1 MTFWI
6 LVTLMALTV
15 AALLALSM
23 LRARAAAEPAAAYD
37 LRVYRDQLAG
47 VDRDLAR
54 GVIDA
59 ADAERIRTEISRRIL
74 AADTQMRAEAEGAGQ
89 SRRKVGLAA
98 LVGAVVIVGGTMTLY
113 SRLGAPG
120 YGDLPLQLRL
130 DIAQANRTDRPGQAE
145 AEARVPPQPALQL
158 EPDYADLLE
167 KLRDTV
173 AQRPDDIQ
181 GHMLLAQHEANTG
194 NFQAAYAAKGRVI
207 ALLQGDASPQ
217 DFTEQAELMIRAA
230 GGYVS
235 PEAEAVLFEAL
246 RRDPEYGPARYY
258 WGTMLAQIGR
268 PDLAFN
274 TWARTLQTA
283 PAGTAWGQAIR
294 DQIGELAMRA
304 GVNDYTPP
312 APPADT
318 ASLPGPRR
326 EDVEAAS
333 EMDAETRAEM
343 IRGMV
348 TRLSTRLATEGGTP
362 QEWGRLIGALAVLG
376 ETDRALAILE
386 EARQVYAESAD
397 ALVLIESAAQKA
409 GLGE

>member
-23 LRARAAAEPAAAYD
+23 LRARVAAEPAAAYD

-47 VDRDLAR
+47 VDRDLTR

-74 AADTQMRAEAEGAGQ
+74 AADAQMRAEADGAGQ
-89 SRRKVGLAA
+89 SRCKAGLAA
-98 LVGAVVIVGGTMTLY
+98 LVGAVVIVGGTMALY

-130 DIAQANRTDRPGQAE
+130 DIAQANRTDRPGQTE
-145 AEARVPPQPALQL
+145 AETRIPAQPAPQL
-158 EPDYADLLE
+158 EPGYADLLE

-173 AQRPDDIQ
+173 AKRPDDIQ

-194 NFQAAYAAKGRVI
+194 NFAAAYAAKGRVI

-217 DFTEQAELMIRAA
+217 DFTEQAEMMIRAA

-304 GVNDYTPP
+304 GVTDYTPP
-312 APPADT
+312 APPVTT
-318 ASLPGPRR
+318 ALPGPRQ
-326 EDVEAAS
+326 EDIDAAS
-333 EMDAETRAEM
+333 DMDAQTRAEM
-343 IRGMV
+343 IQGMV
-348 TRLSTRLATEGGTP
+348 NRLSTRLATEGGTP

-376 ETDRALAILE
+376 ETDRARAILD
-386 EARQVYAESAD
+386 EARQVYGESAD

>member
-23 LRARAAAEPAAAYD
+23 LRARVAAEPAAAYD

-59 ADAERIRTEISRRIL
+59 GDAERIRTEISRRIL
-74 AADTQMRAEAEGAGQ
+74 AADAQMRAEVEGGGQ
-89 SRRKVGLAA
+89 SLRKAGLGA
-98 LVGAVVIVGGTMTLY
+98 LLGAVVIVGGTMALY

-130 DIAQANRTDRPGQAE
+130 DIAEANRTDRPDQGE
-145 AEARVPPQPALQL
+145 AEARIPAHPAPQLDPG
-158 EPDYADLLE
+158 YAELLG

-181 GHMLLAQHEANTG
+181 GQMLLAQHEANTG
-194 NFQAAYAAKGRVI
+194 NFAAAYAAKGRVI

-217 DFTEQAELMIRAA
+217 DFTEQAEMMIRAA

-283 PAGTAWGQAIR
+283 PAGTAWGEAIR
-294 DQIGELAMRA
+294 EQIGELAMRA

-318 ASLPGPRR
+318 ALPGPRQ

-343 IRGMV
+343 IQGMV
-348 TRLSTRLATEGGTP
+348 KRLSTRLATEGGTP
-362 QEWGRLIGALAVLG
+362 QEWGRLIGALVVLG
-376 ETDRALAILE
+376 DTDRARAILD
-386 EARQVYAESAD
+386 EARQVYGESPE